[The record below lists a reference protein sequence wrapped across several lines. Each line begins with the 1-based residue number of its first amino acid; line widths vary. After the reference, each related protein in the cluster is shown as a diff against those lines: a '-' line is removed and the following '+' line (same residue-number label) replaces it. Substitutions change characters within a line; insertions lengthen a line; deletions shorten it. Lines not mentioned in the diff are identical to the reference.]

1 MLRVGQMYAPV
12 TDHIRSVF
20 FKAGYAIRDDG
31 GIFDMMARVPVES
44 GPHPRDQ
51 FWRWVRLMQEK
62 GYFERVDNG
71 GVFTDDDTQ
80 SIAPG
85 A

>member
-31 GIFDMMARVPVES
+31 EIFDMRPEVVKPGLTPSE
-44 GPHPRDQ
+44 Q
-51 FWRWVRLMQEK
+51 FWHWFGLMQERGIFEKK
-62 GYFERVDNG
+62 GVNHAD
-71 GVFTDDDTQ
+71 
-80 SIAPG
+80 
-85 A
+85 